1 MLRWSVKTSFSA
13 STLSSLK
20 PVVESMF
27 PGKNKLFS
35 KTSYWHSICNFTCAN
50 TWPIFTNQ
58 GGFRWPWTNRYRRGG
73 PLWFIYLVLMLFDAQ
88 DGSQSSSSLS
98 STSSGPNRNISA
110 ALPPRAGQD
119 IFVQIITGLLKI
131 IMVDSPD
138 DHWERGC
145 CKQLCKRPLYHWEG
159 ANRGEY
165 FHMFI
170 FAYLHIYIFS
180 YFHIFIF

>member
-1 MLRWSVKTSFSA
+1 MGFIQTGKCPVMTPLGRAMTGRPWIWWSKYDKPNRHKILKDLDLKSLLRWSVKTSFSA

-50 TWPIFTNQ
+50 TWPNFTNQ

-73 PLWFIYLVLMLFDAQ
+73 PLWYHGFIYLVLMLFDAQ

-98 STSSGPNRNISA
+98 SFRSEQEHIGSSSTQSRS
-110 ALPPRAGQD
+110 R
-119 IFVQIITGLLKI
+119 
-131 IMVDSPD
+131 
-138 DHWERGC
+138 
-145 CKQLCKRPLYHWEG
+145 
-159 ANRGEY
+159 Y
-165 FHMFI
+165 FCQKSSL
-170 FAYLHIYIFS
+170 AYWRL
-180 YFHIFIF
+180 